1 MKKEIMDWDKC
12 AKESIRKVEADM
24 DKIRSMVK
32 MAKIELEIIAKIPVT
47 DESAS
52 KLVKDYYEIIK
63 ELMIALLLSHG
74 LKSENHEC
82 LISFVK
88 HQYPQCE
95 YEIGIIHELRG
106 IRNRI
111 SYDGFFIEKD
121 YLSGKK
127 LEFEHITGML
137 KKLIG
142 ENVPELGQMD

>member
-12 AKESIRKVEADM
+12 TKESIRKVEVDA

-32 MAKIELEIIAKIPVT
+32 MAKIELGIITKIPIT
-47 DESAS
+47 HESAS

-63 ELMIALLLSHG
+63 EWMIALLLSYG

-88 HQYPQCE
+88 HQYPQFE
-95 YEIGIIHELRG
+95 YEIGIIHELKG

-111 SYDGFFIEKD
+111 SYDGFFVEKD
-121 YLSGKK
+121 YLAGKK
-127 LEFEHITGML
+127 LEFEHIIGML
-137 KKLIG
+137 KKLISD
-142 ENVPELGQMD
+142 NVPELGQMD